1 MLDRRT
7 VLASMV
13 ALAAC
18 GRGAEASGPK
28 DITERLAAFDRQT
41 ASLPPVPALPRT
53 DPPPGLRGLSGLPIG
68 TCFLPDRVSDSTFVD
83 LTSRHFSQ
91 LTPEWN
97 FQLPAVMGDDG
108 RYDWTWPDRIAA
120 FARAYDQRLHGTSLV
135 WYALDD
141 VPAFQRLDGQPAAF
155 ARAFEAH
162 IQTIVKR
169 YRTLTRSWDV
179 VNEPVAEDGNG
190 FRDSLWSRNLGPE
203 DYMVR
208 AFEAAAEADPKAVL
222 FVNDY
227 NLELLPQKRATFMR
241 LVDRLRERGCRVGG
255 VGTQA
260 HLHADTV
267 PGTVTE
273 SLADLATLGLP
284 IHISEFDVR
293 FGPVSKSHLTLDQ
306 KLRIQEGLAT
316 ETAAAFLALP
326 PAQRFAFT
334 TWGVRDNDSNL
345 NSPAYGGDGSDVPLL
360 FDYQGQAKPAFWSIA
375 ERLAATA

>member
-1 MLDRRT
+1 MDRRT
-7 VLASMV
+7 VLASLF
-13 ALAAC
+13 ALASC
-18 GRGAEASGPK
+18 GRGAEAYGPK
-28 DITERLAAFDRQT
+28 DIEARLAAFDRQT
-41 ASLPPVPALPRT
+41 ASLPDVADLPRT
-53 DPPPGLRGLSGLPIG
+53 DPPPGLRGLSALPIG
-68 TCFLPDRVSDSTFVD
+68 TCFLPDRVSDSVFVD
-83 LTSRHFSQ
+83 VTSRHFSQ
-91 LTPEWN
+91 ITPEWN

-120 FARAYDQRLHGTSLV
+120 FARAYDQTLHGTSLV

-141 VPAFQRLDGQPAAF
+141 VPAFKRLEGQPAAF
-155 ARAFEAH
+155 ARAFETH

-169 YRTLTRSWDV
+169 YRALTRSWDV

-208 AFEAAAEADPKAVL
+208 AFEAAAEADPKAIL

-227 NLELLPQKRATFMR
+227 NLELLPEKRATFMR
-241 LVDRLRERGCRVGG
+241 LVDRLRERGCKVGG
-255 VGTQA
+255 VGTQT
-260 HLHADTV
+260 HLHADTA
-267 PGTVTE
+267 PGLVTAA
-273 SLADLATLGLP
+273 LADLATLGLP

-293 FGPVSKSHLTLDQ
+293 FGPAGKSHLTLEQ
-306 KLRIQEGLAT
+306 KLKIQEALAT

-326 PAQRFAFT
+326 VAQRHAFT

-360 FDYQGQAKPAFWSIA
+360 FDYRGEAKPAFWA
-375 ERLAATA
+375 VADRLAAAA

>member
-1 MLDRRT
+1 MDRRA
-7 VLASMV
+7 VVASLF

-28 DITERLAAFDRQT
+28 DIEARLAAFNRQT
-41 ASLPPVPALPRT
+41 EGLPDVAELTRA

-68 TCFLPDRVSDSTFVD
+68 TCFLPDKVADASFVD
-83 LTSRHFSQ
+83 LTTRHFSQ

-120 FARAYDQRLHGTSLV
+120 FARAHDQTLHGTSLV

-162 IQTIVKR
+162 IRTIVKR
-169 YRTLTRSWDV
+169 YSALTRSWDV

-208 AFEAAAEADPKAVL
+208 AFEAAAEADPEAIL

-227 NLELLPQKRATFMR
+227 NLELLPAKRATFMR
-241 LVDRLRERGCRVGG
+241 LVDKLRARGCKVGG
-255 VGTQA
+255 VGTQT
-260 HLHADTV
+260 HLHADTA
-267 PGTVTE
+267 PGQVTTA
-273 SLADLATLGLP
+273 LADLATLGLP
-284 IHISEFDVR
+284 IHISEFDVK
-293 FGPVSKSHLTLDQ
+293 FGPAGQSPLSETQ
-306 KLRIQEGLAT
+306 KLAIQEGLAA

-326 PAQRFAFT
+326 VAQRHAFT
-334 TWGVRDNDSNL
+334 TWGVRDSDSNL
-345 NSPAYGGDGSDVPLL
+345 NRPEYDGDGSDLPLL
-360 FDYQGQAKPAFWSIA
+360 FDAAGQPKPAFWAIA
-375 ERLAATA
+375 DRLAAAA